1 MIWRAFSLIAIQN
14 ISWCE
19 LWILLTLMDSVNLW
33 IFFDNLCWIVDS
45 QNWEIFYIWYLNA
58 RFLKGFQGLLASF
71 LNEYQ
76 NFLTESIT
84 LNYNDTE
91 CHSHLSKSYDL
102 IINFYGICLM
112 LVALN
117 HLNNTQ
123 SQIHLS
129 IPTPW

>member
-1 MIWRAFSLIAIQN
+1 MLDCRFSKLRNILYLIPKRKVFER
-14 ISWCE
+14 ISR
-19 LWILLTLMDSVNLW
+19 L
-33 IFFDNLCWIVDS
+33 
-45 QNWEIFYIWYLNA
+45 A
-58 RFLKGFQGLLASF
+58 REFF

-84 LNYNDTE
+84 LNDDDIE
-91 CHSHLSKSYDL
+91 CQSHLPKSYDL

-129 IPTPW
+129 IPTP